1 MADWIVVSAVT
12 GLYLIVV
19 LGLGL
24 RARSTES
31 SSSLEGYVAHG
42 RHLGFVLL
50 FFIMGAEVFSAFA
63 FLGAPGWAYS
73 MGAPAFYI
81 LGAFALALV
90 PWWWIGPRTARLGVR
105 YGYLTQAE
113 LLGHRFDSPLLGGLV
128 ALIGVVVLFP
138 YLTIQIVGAGFLVEA
153 ATEGHVPFWLGALL
167 AFLVAAIYVY
177 ASGLRG
183 IGWTNVL
190 QGILM
195 VVVAW
200 GVGLAIPWRFY
211 GGVGPMFDRLV
222 AEAPDYLIIP
232 GHDEAMGWARFSSSI
247 AVTVF
252 GLSMWPHLF
261 SKAYG
266 ARSEVAIRRTI
277 LLYPLYGL
285 LMVPII
291 FVGFAGVL
299 LIQDL
304 EQPDRILLELVAMA
318 GFHPVVVGVLLSG
331 ALAAA
336 MSTGA
341 NIAHTASSMLVRD
354 VFVRIRPGSSDRT
367 QLRLTQLLVLGLC
380 GAAYLMALDTPRSII
395 SLVLAAFAGLVQFLP
410 LVLAAFFWRRA
421 TRAGA
426 LAGLIGGVGVGA
438 LLTWAWPS
446 PLDVHA
452 GIWGMLVNV
461 ALLVTVSLAT
471 RPMPE
476 QRVRAFVDQSAIP
489 IAEQVPVG
497 STAANGEPG

>member
-1 MADWIVVSAVT
+1 MADWVVVSGVT
-12 GLYLIVV
+12 GLYLALV

-24 RARSTES
+24 RARSRET
-31 SSSLEGYVAHG
+31 SSSLEGFVAHG
-42 RHLGFVLL
+42 RHMGFVLL

-113 LLGHRFDSPLLGGLV
+113 LLGHRFESPLLAGLV
-128 ALIGVVVLFP
+128 ALIGVAVLFP

-153 ATEGHVPFWLGALL
+153 STGGNVPFWLGALL
-167 AFLVAAIYVY
+167 AFLVAAVYVA

-211 GGVGPMFDRLV
+211 GGVGAMFDRLA
-222 AEAPDYLIIP
+222 AEAPDYLVIP
-232 GHDEAMGWARFSSSI
+232 GHEGAMGWAGFSSSI

-266 ARSEVAIRRTI
+266 ARSETAIHRTI

-304 EQPDRILLELVAMA
+304 EQPDRILLELVARA
-318 GFHPVVVGVLLSG
+318 DFHPVVVGLLLSG

-354 VFVRIRPGSSDRT
+354 VYVRFRPESSDRT
-367 QLRLTQLLVLGLC
+367 QLRLTQLLVLALC
-380 GAAYLMALDTPRSII
+380 GAAYLMALDTPQSII

-410 LVLAAFFWRRA
+410 LVVAAFFWRRA

-426 LAGLIGGVGVGA
+426 LSGLVGGVTAGA
-438 LLTWAWPS
+438 LFTWVWSTPFEIH
-446 PLDVHA
+446 P
-452 GIWGMLVNV
+452 GIWGLLVNV
-461 ALLVTVSLAT
+461 GLLTAVSLLT
-471 RPMPE
+471 EPMPE
-476 QRVRAFVDQSAIP
+476 EHVRGFVDQSAIP
-489 IAEQVPVG
+489 IAKQT
-497 STAANGEPG
+497 SMD